1 MRSVS
6 EWIEFFRNAPED
18 AKKEIKELSRKEYYE
33 LLCQDGSEKIPYAET
48 QLHCH
53 TDLGSPKDSV
63 LRVDDYVRVNKTLH
77 TDTASVTDHGTMY
90 GIPFVYDAFQ
100 SNKMKLIVG
109 LEAYLCDDVEDHNMK
124 THTRLHLIL
133 YAKDNLGYQGLS
145 DLVTRSNYRILETKG
160 GSFPCV
166 SKQMLEELCG
176 PGKIYHG
183 HIIATSACVGGVLAG
198 IGYANET
205 NQKNLEVINGK
216 IQKLTRLLDSY
227 QTLNTEL
234 QTSTSVFQEHSKA
247 SSQEEVNRISSIL
260 KSMKK
265 HPEDYSDEER
275 AKANK
280 ESDRIT
286 QLRSQLP
293 SEKKMVRGKQKQVNG
308 IIDMIQ
314 KEVGKIFDDSSEM
327 IHDTTAFLQE
337 QKTASASIASRIV
350 PEDQYLSFIKKEM
363 LYYRDLFGPECWYTE
378 LQFHGIEKEAKFMPL
393 LARVSIENK
402 IPLVAAN
409 DAHMATKDMLMARK
423 AINALR
429 FNQWDDPRDGD
440 SELYLKTD
448 GELFKA
454 LCNIVPKQVAG
465 SAILNRKY
473 IADAC
478 NVTFEKVPHYP
489 KFQP

>member
-293 SEKKMVRGKQKQVNG
+293 SKKKRVRGKQHLRPLPAELSRKISICLSLKKKCYITG
-308 IIDMIQ
+308 ICLDRSAGTQNFSFMESKKRQNSCHCLHVCLLRIKSLLLLLMMPIWPQ
-314 KEVGKIFDDSSEM
+314 KI
-327 IHDTTAFLQE
+327 
-337 QKTASASIASRIV
+337 
-350 PEDQYLSFIKKEM
+350 
-363 LYYRDLFGPECWYTE
+363 C
-378 LQFHGIEKEAKFMPL
+378 
-393 LARVSIENK
+393 
-402 IPLVAAN
+402 
-409 DAHMATKDMLMARK
+409 
-423 AINALR
+423 
-429 FNQWDDPRDGD
+429 
-440 SELYLKTD
+440 
-448 GELFKA
+448 
-454 LCNIVPKQVAG
+454 
-465 SAILNRKY
+465 
-473 IADAC
+473 
-478 NVTFEKVPHYP
+478 
-489 KFQP
+489 